1 MTRLPW
7 HSCARRSLAVLVLA
21 AGCET
26 AREVRPVLHAESVA
40 AASCLGQ
47 AVTTQTVSGVQ
58 TAAFTNTSLADNTA
72 IDASTAQ
79 YRTTA
84 RIAIRL
90 GGGANV
96 CFHGGEMVGNLPP
109 ATSWSAALN
118 YYAVVPDGPNITV
131 EGIRTFDR
139 GDGVAFGSNAPN
151 WTLRGAYIHYARDG
165 CVENH
170 SVFAGTVDD
179 ALLDGCFIGFASRP
193 YRAVQDGSG
202 NVMTIQNTLVR
213 LQPMD
218 GVYTGPVPGHGAF
231 FEWSATS
238 PQLALYNDV
247 FRADQPSNDGDEHM
261 APPPGKLAGCANN
274 VMVWLG
280 AGPFPEPLPS
290 CFTLLTG
297 ATGLDYW
304 NQAVAQWQANHPPAL
319 ADVGSPV
326 VSVFTPAANATLTGL
341 ITLTA
346 TAVDDREL
354 AEVRFQLDGQDLG
367 AATTT
372 DLTPTK
378 YTLPWDSRGGANG
391 AHTLTATARDAT
403 GNATT
408 SAGITVTISN

>member
-1 MTRLPW
+1 M
-7 HSCARRSLAVLVLA
+7 
-21 AGCET
+21 
-26 AREVRPVLHAESVA
+26 
-40 AASCLGQ
+40 
-47 AVTTQTVSGVQ
+47 Q

-84 RIAIRL
+84 RIAVRL

-109 ATSWSAALN
+109 ATSWSTALN

>member
-1 MTRLPW
+1 MMTRLPW
-7 HSCARRSLAVLVLA
+7 HSCARGWLAVLVLA
-21 AGCET
+21 TGCET

-47 AVTTQTVSGVQ
+47 GVTTQTVSGVQ
-58 TAAFTNTSLADNTA
+58 TAAFTNTGLADNTG
-72 IDASTAQ
+72 IDATTAQ

-84 RIAIRL
+84 RISIRL

-96 CFHGGEMVGNLPP
+96 CFHGGETVGNLPP
-109 ATSWSAALN
+109 ATSWSTALN
-118 YYAVVPDGPNITV
+118 YYAVVPDGPNVTV
-131 EGIRTFDR
+131 EGVRTFDR

-170 SVFAGTVDD
+170 FVFAGTVDD

-193 YRAVQDGSG
+193 YRAVADGSG

-238 PQLALYNDV
+238 PQLAL
-247 FRADQPSNDGDEHM
+247 
-261 APPPGKLAGCANN
+261 CNN

-280 AGPFPEPLPS
+280 AGAFPEPLPS
-290 CFTLLTG
+290 CFTVMTG

-304 NQAVAQWQANHPPAL
+304 NRAVAQWQANHPPAL
-319 ADVGSPV
+319 ADVGAPV
-326 VSVFTPAANATLTGL
+326 VSLFTPAANATLTGGV
-341 ITLTA
+341 TLTA
-346 TAVDDREL
+346 TAVDDREV
-354 AEVRFQLDGQDLG
+354 AEVRFQLDGQ
-367 AATTT
+367 
-372 DLTPTK
+372 
-378 YTLPWDSRGGANG
+378 
-391 AHTLTATARDAT
+391 
-403 GNATT
+403 
-408 SAGITVTISN
+408 

>member
-1 MTRLPW
+1 MTRLRSHP
-7 HSCARRSLAVLVLA
+7 CAVRFLGLLVLVSACESERELRPVIHTQVTA
-21 AGCET
+21 AG
-26 AREVRPVLHAESVA
+26 
-40 AASCLGQ
+40 SCLAQ
-47 AVTTQTVSGVQ
+47 AGTVQTVSGVQ
-58 TAAFTNTSLADNTA
+58 TAAFTNTSLADNTG
-72 IDASTAQ
+72 IDASAAQWRTA
-79 YRTTA
+79 A
-84 RIAIRL
+84 HISIRL

-96 CFHGGEMVGNLPP
+96 CFHGGETVGNLPP
-109 ATSWSAALN
+109 ATTWSTALN
-118 YYAVVPDGPNITV
+118 YYAMVPDGPNVTV
-131 EGIRTFDR
+131 EGVRTFNR

-151 WTLRGAYIHYARDG
+151 WTLRGAYVHYARDG

-170 SVFAGTVDD
+170 FVFAGTVDD

-193 YRAVQDGSG
+193 YQAVADGSG

-280 AGPFPEPLPS
+280 PGPYPEPLPS
-290 CFTLLTG
+290 CFTLMTG
-297 ATGLDYW
+297 AAGLDYW
-304 NQAVAQWQANHPPAL
+304 NQAVAQWKANHPPAT
-319 ADVGSPV
+319 ADVGPPV
-326 VSVFTPAANATLTGL
+326 VSLFAPAANATVTGAV
-341 ITLTA
+341 TLTA

-378 YTLPWDSRGGANG
+378 YTLPWDSRGSANG
-391 AHTLTATARDAT
+391 THTLTATAHDAA
-403 GNATT
+403 GNSATA
-408 SAGITVTISN
+408 AGIPVTISN

>member
-1 MTRLPW
+1 MMTRLPW
-7 HSCARRSLAVLVLA
+7 HSCARRLLAVLVLG

-26 AREVRPVLHAESVA
+26 AREVRPVLRAEGVA

-47 AVTTQTVSGVQ
+47 AVTTPPVARGE

-72 IDASTAQ
+72 MDATTAQ
-79 YRTTA
+79 YRTTD
-84 RIAIRL
+84 RISIRV

-96 CFHGGEMVGNLPP
+96 CFHGRETVGNRPP
-109 ATSWSAALN
+109 ATSWSPALT

-131 EGIRTFDR
+131 EGVRTFDR
-139 GDGVAFGSNAPN
+139 GDGVAFGSNATN
-151 WTLRGAYIHYARDG
+151 WTLRGVYIHYARNG

-179 ALLDGCFIGFASRP
+179 ALLDGCFIGFAWRP
-193 YRAVQDGSG
+193 YQAVADGSG

-238 PQLALYNDV
+238 PQLALYNNV

-261 APPPGKLAGCANN
+261 APPPGKLAGCAIN

-290 CFTLLTG
+290 CFTVLTG

-304 NQAVAQWQANHPPAL
+304 NQAVAQWKTNHPPTL

-326 VSVFTPAANATLTGL
+326 VSLFTPAANATLAGAGRLTG
-341 ITLTA
+341 A
-346 TAVDDREL
+346 AGGERGR
-354 AEVRFQLDGQDLG
+354 AGGGFPPDGQELG
-367 AATTT
+367 AG
-372 DLTPTK
+372 
-378 YTLPWDSRGGANG
+378 SR
-391 AHTLTATARDAT
+391 
-403 GNATT
+403 
-408 SAGITVTISN
+408 